1 MADSALS
8 LMGLEARADQ
18 PPADYREM
26 YLTMARA
33 AEESLR
39 ILIEA
44 REKCGEISFR
54 STEERRGIPFHL
66 MCWFTLLGK
75 PFVRI
80 MEKASP

>member
-1 MADSALS
+1 MPEIVRRRLDPLRQEEEKGQPFPWMADSALS
-8 LMGLEARADQ
+8 LMGLEARTDQ

-54 STEERRGIPFHL
+54 STEE
-66 MCWFTLLGK
+66 
-75 PFVRI
+75 
-80 MEKASP
+80 

>member
-26 YLTMARA
+26 YLTMAWA

-54 STEERRGIPFHL
+54 STEE
-66 MCWFTLLGK
+66 
-75 PFVRI
+75 
-80 MEKASP
+80 